1 MQAEKYVGRAF
12 NYTGIFEVEKIEG
25 EIFLVKLG
33 EFTDKT
39 WTNNHPEIQEINGV
53 KVLGINRANFE
64 FIRKLSSLEL
74 ELY

>member
-1 MQAEKYVGRAF
+1 MQAEKYVGKALD
-12 NYTGIFEVEKIEG
+12 YTGIFEVEKIEG
-25 EIFLVKLG
+25 EIFFVKLG
-33 EFTDKT
+33 EFTNKT
-39 WTNNHPEIQEINGV
+39 WTNYRPEIQEINGA